1 MTYTPFSIYGAER
14 RSRWLITVDHA
25 SNLVPEDISGGDL
38 GLDPADMA
46 RHIAYDVGARGTSLR
61 LGELLDAPVIC
72 ANWSRLC
79 IDPNRGAD
87 DPTLVMK
94 LYDGTII
101 PGNRDVDDAEIARRK
116 SMHYQPYHDALEA
129 LAAERD
135 NVVVIAMHSFSPRLK
150 GRAPRPWEIGV
161 LHARQEDRFGKALI
175 AELEQEADLTV
186 GDNEPYSGWLPGDS
200 IDQHALQPGRL
211 NALIELRNDEID
223 TPETQKAWAE
233 RLAPILQNTLA
244 TSGL

>member
-1 MTYTPFSIYGAER
+1 MTYTPFSIYGAKR
-14 RSRWLITVDHA
+14 RSRWLVTCDHA
-25 SNLVPEDISGGDL
+25 SNFVPADISGGDL
-38 GLDPADMA
+38 GLDPTDMA

-79 IDPNRGAD
+79 IDPNRGSD

-101 PGNRDVDDAEIARRK
+101 PGNRAVDDTEIERRK
-116 SMHYQPYHDALEA
+116 ATHYLPYHSALET

-135 NVVVIAMHSFSPRLK
+135 NVVIIAMHSFSPKLN

-161 LHARQEDRFGKALI
+161 LHAPQEDRFGKALI

-211 NALIELRNDEID
+211 NALIELRHDEIAA
-223 TPETQKAWAE
+223 PESQNAWAE
-233 RLAPILQNTLA
+233 RLAPILQNTL
-244 TSGL
+244 TKSGL

>member
-25 SNLVPEDISGGDL
+25 ANFVPEDINGGDL
-38 GLDPADMA
+38 GLDPTDMS

-87 DPTLVMK
+87 DPTLVMR

-101 PGNRDVDDAEIARRK
+101 PGNRDVDDAEIERRRAT
-116 SMHYQPYHDALEA
+116 HYQPYHNALES
-129 LAAERD
+129 LAAERED
-135 NVVVIAMHSFSPRLK
+135 VVIIAMHSFSPKLN

-161 LHARQEDRFGKALI
+161 LHAPKEDRFGKALI
-175 AELEQEADLTV
+175 AELEQESDLTV
-186 GDNEPYSGWLPGDS
+186 GDNEPYNGWLPGDS

-211 NALIELRNDEID
+211 NALIELRHDEID
-223 TPETQKAWAE
+223 TPEGQNAWAE
-233 RLAPILQNTLA
+233 RLAPILQSTLA
-244 TSGL
+244 NSGL

>member
-1 MTYTPFSIYGAER
+1 MTYTPFSIFGADR

-25 SNLVPEDISGGDL
+25 SNFVPEDISGGDL
-38 GLDPADMA
+38 GLDPADMC

-101 PGNRDVDDAEIARRK
+101 PGNRDVDDVEIERRK
-116 SMHYQPYHDALEA
+116 STHYQPYHDALES
-129 LAAERD
+129 LAADRD
-135 NVVVIAMHSFSPRLK
+135 NVVIIAMHSFSPQLK

-161 LHARQEDRFGKALI
+161 LHAPQEDRFGKALI
-175 AELEQEADLTV
+175 AELEREGDLTV
-186 GDNEPYSGWLPGDS
+186 GDNEPYNGWLPGDS

-211 NALIELRNDEID
+211 NALIELRHDEID
-223 TPETQKAWAE
+223 MPESQNAWAE
-233 RLAPILQNTLA
+233 RLAPILYSALA
-244 TSGL
+244 NSGL